1 MAATPVAAA
10 TVLDGWGGYKFGMT
24 PDQARAIP
32 GQKFGGYSP
41 KNIWGE
47 SKGAMG
53 ATTHPVINGI
63 SYDFNLYFDG
73 LSKMNG
79 VSLANEKK
87 NALSECNQAFLT
99 LMDQQAK
106 IYGAFAPVDPQRK
119 RDETQTPPTSLEWK
133 QAGNSRYELATLTFA
148 DEYAYA
154 WKARKGDGVHYVE
167 VYATWS
173 AHPDVKTSPC
183 VSGITF
189 AFK

>member
-1 MAATPVAAA
+1 MIE
-10 TVLDGWGGYKFGMT
+10 GWGGYKFGMT
-24 PDQARAIP
+24 PDQARAVP
-32 GQKFGGYSP
+32 GQKFGAYSP

-53 ATTHPVINGI
+53 ATTHPVINGV

-73 LSKMNG
+73 ATGRLNG
-79 VSLANEKK
+79 GNLANEKT
-87 NALSECNQAFLT
+87 NALSECNQVFLT
-99 LMDQQAK
+99 LLEQQAK
-106 IYGAFAPVDPQRK
+106 AYGGGFNPVNPQRK
-119 RDETQTPPTSLEWK
+119 RLESDTPPMSLEWK
-133 QAGNSRYELATLTFA
+133 QEGGSRYELATLTYA

-183 VSGITF
+183 VSGISF